1 MESVD
6 KQIKEFFENRI
17 NENIDLPFPSNMDLF
32 FWGDK
37 KDINLYLHHILTFS
51 ALVRLKYGDFIYKK
65 IIVINPNLEIEK
77 NKFKPLI
84 EQLQGQVSIEFINTP
99 NLETSEIEA
108 ILNNNEQAFIIVF
121 QAEKYISTPLS
132 T

>member
-51 ALVRLKYGDFIYKK
+51 ALATSL
-65 IIVINPNLEIEK
+65 
-77 NKFKPLI
+77 PL
-84 EQLQGQVSIEFINTP
+84 TP
-99 NLETSEIEA
+99 
-108 ILNNNEQAFIIVF
+108 
-121 QAEKYISTPLS
+121 
-132 T
+132 

>member
-37 KDINLYLHHILTFS
+37 KDINLVHQ
-51 ALVRLKYGDFIYKK
+51 YKAGTS
-65 IIVINPNLEIEK
+65 VNSHEFEL
-77 NKFKPLI
+77 
-84 EQLQGQVSIEFINTP
+84 LQ
-99 NLETSEIEA
+99 
-108 ILNNNEQAFIIVF
+108 QAM
-121 QAEKYISTPLS
+121 QKDNISVHWIS
-132 T
+132 

>member
-37 KDINLYLHHILTFS
+37 KDINLYLHHILTF
-51 ALVRLKYGDFIYKK
+51 
-65 IIVINPNLEIEK
+65 
-77 NKFKPLI
+77 
-84 EQLQGQVSIEFINTP
+84 QL
-99 NLETSEIEA
+99 
-108 ILNNNEQAFIIVF
+108 
-121 QAEKYISTPLS
+121 
-132 T
+132 

>member
-37 KDINLYLHHILTFS
+37 
-51 ALVRLKYGDFIYKK
+51 
-65 IIVINPNLEIEK
+65 
-77 NKFKPLI
+77 
-84 EQLQGQVSIEFINTP
+84 
-99 NLETSEIEA
+99 
-108 ILNNNEQAFIIVF
+108 
-121 QAEKYISTPLS
+121 
-132 T
+132 